1 MKIEMNQASKL
12 KSKCHTR
19 ELKTLSFHCLV
30 PSYRHPQNL
39 SQHLSWT
46 GLVFK
51 PVSSQL
57 NTLLGLSW
65 KLWSLTTPP
74 HMLKKSFTTALVRA
88 LDLETVKISGFLLVR
103 TALFLVSNL
112 LIQTI
117 NTKSLWL
124 IATYPF
130 TQSLPGTLSLKGLG
144 RPRLFRK
151 EDTIAFSLLR
161 PWGSPHSER

>member
-1 MKIEMNQASKL
+1 MDWVGVQASL
-12 KSKCHTR
+12 ITVEHSVGIILEVVLPHHT
-19 ELKTLSFHCLV
+19 S
-30 PSYRHPQNL
+30 
-39 SQHLSWT
+39 
-46 GLVFK
+46 
-51 PVSSQL
+51 
-57 NTLLGLSW
+57 
-65 KLWSLTTPP
+65 P
-74 HMLKKSFTTALVRA
+74 HVEEVIHHSTCQA

-112 LIQTI
+112 LIQII

-151 EDTIAFSLLR
+151 
-161 PWGSPHSER
+161 